1 MEGAR
6 ASSGRPMEWRV
17 SQYPQLS
24 AHTVEFANALT
35 HKSLNHLEFTSGG
48 QPYLLCPDTTVPS
61 AEFPATVQ
69 CNINGRNVR
78 FGLDSGLCAFL
89 LSDWLPLEDIAALP
103 DNLKK
108 SVMIAVLNPIADF
121 FSQHSA
127 GSFDVENIEC
137 QSAQPSDS
145 SLFFNLASANSA
157 VIGRI
162 FADIDEQTTDIL
174 HKIWQATAKPAPSG
188 NTEKL
193 PVWVDVI
200 AASTRLSMNEFSE
213 LREDDIILLDIA
225 FSELKEV
232 YARIS
237 DNIWFPSVIDGNK
250 LIIQKPGGVVMAS
263 DTQPPTDQD
272 IEERA
277 IDEEEIALGEN
288 QMPFSNEDE
297 PDEESLD
304 EFPVDAE
311 QSGEE
316 PLDEFSM
323 DAEQSG
329 EEPLDEFSADMEHSD
344 EESPD
349 ALHSSDISPAVFED
363 ANGKQ
368 TVSQLNDLGE
378 LPVELLFVVDQ
389 FKTTVKEVEQ
399 IKPGYVFEL
408 KHKAIGQAEIRANGT
423 LIGIGELV
431 QIEDRAGVRV
441 IKLYRQTN
449 TKK

>member
-6 ASSGRPMEWRV
+6 ASLGKPMEWRV

-24 AHTVEFANALT
+24 AHTVEFANTLT
-35 HKSLNHLEFTSGG
+35 RKTSNHLEFTSGG
-48 QPYLLCPDTTVPS
+48 KPYLLRPDTTVPS
-61 AEFPATVQ
+61 AEFAAAVQ
-69 CNINGRNVR
+69 CSINGRSVR
-78 FGLDSGLCAFL
+78 FGFDSGLCAFL
-89 LSDWLPLEDIAALP
+89 LSDWLPLEDVAALP

-108 SVMIAVLNPIADF
+108 SVMIAVLNPMADF
-121 FSQHSA
+121 FSQHSV
-127 GSFDVENIEC
+127 GSFSVEDIEC
-137 QSAQPSDS
+137 QSAHPSS
-145 SLFFNLASANSA
+145 ASLFFNLSSANGT

-162 FADIDEQTTDIL
+162 FADIDEQTTATL
-174 HKIWQATAKPAPSG
+174 HKIWQAAAKPASLG
-188 NTEKL
+188 GTEEL

-200 AASTRLSMNEFSE
+200 VAGTRLSMNEFSE

-237 DNIWFPSVIDGNK
+237 DNICFSSIIDGNK

-263 DTQPPTDQD
+263 DTQPTIDQD

-277 IDEEEIALGEN
+277 IDDEEIASGED

-304 EFPVDAE
+304 EF
-311 QSGEE
+311 
-316 PLDEFSM
+316 SM
-323 DAEQSG
+323 DAENAEHSD

-349 ALHSSDISPAVFED
+349 TLHSNDTSSAVSED

-389 FKTTVKEVEQ
+389 FKTTVKEVER
-399 IKPGYVFEL
+399 IKAGYVFEL

-431 QIEDRAGVRV
+431 QIEDRAGIRV
-441 IKLYRQTN
+441 IKLYGQTN